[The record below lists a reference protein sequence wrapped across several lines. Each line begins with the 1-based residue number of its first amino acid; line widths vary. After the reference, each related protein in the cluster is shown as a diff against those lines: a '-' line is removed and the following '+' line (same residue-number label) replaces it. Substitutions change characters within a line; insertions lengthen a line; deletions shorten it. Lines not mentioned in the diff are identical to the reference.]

1 MTLAFDFHP
10 EAQAEFAA
18 DVDWYDARETGV
30 GGRFAEAV
38 RAATDAAVMIPR
50 PGRRGLVGSAS
61 RSCVRK
67 GVTGFPYR
75 VVYFVDRDVLTI
87 VAVAHAQRRP
97 GCWRDR
103 ASLSRS
109 RRRQRSA
116 NSPQEVRPRP
126 VLADDV
132 QRSRER
138 VSIEQTLFSGTSRR

>member
-38 RAATDAAVMIPR
+38 RAAIDAAVDDPAAWAKW
-50 PGRRGLVGSAS
+50 PGWEREPVV
-61 RSCVRK
+61 RSK

-87 VAVAHAQRRP
+87 VAVAHAKRRP
-97 GCWRDR
+97 GYWRDR
-103 ASLSRS
+103 ASL
-109 RRRQRSA
+109 
-116 NSPQEVRPRP
+116 
-126 VLADDV
+126 
-132 QRSRER
+132 
-138 VSIEQTLFSGTSRR
+138 